1 MHQKAAHSLELQPE
15 SITLLEELG
24 KGEFGMVYKGE
35 WTSSPGGPV
44 QVAVKTL
51 HSQEEEN
58 RYKLL
63 KEAAIMGQFSHPNVV
78 RLYGVVDKPNK
89 VT

>member
-15 SITLLEELG
+15 SISLLEELG
-24 KGEFGMVYKGE
+24 KREFGMIYKGK
-35 WTSSPGGPV
+35 WASSPKGV
-44 QVAVKTL
+44 LQVAVKTL

-63 KEAAIMGQFSHPNVV
+63 KQAAIMGQLNHHHVV
-78 RLYGVVDKPNK
+78 RLYGVSDKPNK
-89 VT
+89 VK